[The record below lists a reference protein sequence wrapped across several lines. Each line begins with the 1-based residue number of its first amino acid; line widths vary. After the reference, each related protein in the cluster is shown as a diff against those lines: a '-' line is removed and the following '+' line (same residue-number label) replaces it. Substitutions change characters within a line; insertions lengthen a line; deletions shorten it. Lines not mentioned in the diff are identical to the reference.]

1 MTISKMWRGLQIIHG
16 VLLASLAIYG
26 GVAVNILQ
34 QPRRNPGASLDPT
47 MIVGILGGL
56 SVLMLLVVIPVV
68 RAKGLPPRDWVG
80 DGRSRDLEI
89 EPDERAQQMMRKL
102 RVALIVTWAF
112 CEAVAL
118 WGLIATILF
127 YDIRYYLGFA
137 AVAAAA
143 MVYHAPRR
151 SLLEACMRA
160 ANLG

>member
-16 VLLASLAIYG
+16 VLLASLVIYG
-26 GVAVNILQ
+26 GVAINILQ
-34 QPRRNPGASLDPT
+34 QPRKDAGASLDPT
-47 MIVGILGGL
+47 LIVGILGGL
-56 SVLMLLVVIPVV
+56 SILVLLVVVPVI

-89 EPDERAQQMMRKL
+89 ELDETAQQMMKKL
-102 RVALIVTWAF
+102 RITLLLTWAF
-112 CEAVAL
+112 CEAVAV
-118 WGLIATILF
+118 WGLIGTILF
-127 YDIRYYLGFA
+127 HDIRYYLGFA

-143 MVYHAPRR
+143 MAYHAPRR